1 MSKKDKTNEAVM
13 PAFTNN
19 IEPLMQELG
28 TPSLKAY
35 AGVFDLN
42 PVRFYSVAKQPK
54 EGVVY
59 DAKVF
64 NWDAIERFIMRRLDP
79 DKGLATLEDVV
90 RAALV
95 VEEELKQSDGRRR
108 TTRGEGGAWGEKIE
122 VDGQMVAK
130 RRFANFEM
138 ENGQLVTLKKDA
150 EVYAMVLQTASHTVL
165 RPVTS
170 QDKDENGQW
179 QFKGNDVKVISNGML
194 NFRGTGPS
202 ALQESIDE
210 RFSGKYAQKLAE
222 EAAKEAAKKAEEAAK
237 KAGAATESAG
247 GGEPDPAAE

>member
-1 MSKKDKTNEAVM
+1 MKEYS
-13 PAFTNN
+13 NN

-28 TPSLKAY
+28 TPSLKAF

-64 NWDAIERFIMRRLDP
+64 NWDAIERFINRRLDP
-79 DKGLATLEDVV
+79 DKGLSTLEDVV

-95 VEEELKQSDGRRR
+95 VEEELKQNDGRRR
-108 TTRGEGGAWGEKIE
+108 TREGGGSAWGEKIE

-130 RRFANFEM
+130 RRFASFEI
-138 ENGQLVTLKKDA
+138 ENDQLVTLKKDA

-165 RPVTS
+165 RPVIS
-170 QDKDENGQW
+170 QEKSEDGQW
-179 QFKGNDVKVISNGML
+179 QFKGNDIKVISNGML

-222 EAAKEAAKKAEEAAK
+222 DAAKEAARKAEDAAK
-237 KAGAATESAG
+237 KANA
-247 GGEPDPAAE
+247 AAEQQEYGAGDPGPEGDMGYSE